1 MANDDACEYI
11 TNVLIKLIS
20 ENGIDYIKN
29 DFNRANTHLGWRGE
43 EIKHQKEAWDK
54 YVRNMWK
61 CYGTVK
67 EKFPNLI
74 FENSAGGGKRTDLGM
89 LKFAGRMHRS
99 DNQDPVDSLKMHE
112 GFTYL
117 LPSKLAGCACFISDL
132 YSQLVNRR
140 KTTMEFQA
148 HVGMMSGLSV
158 SLKFAELSDER
169 MAELKRLLAL
179 NKEIRETVQT
189 GEFYRLVS
197 IYDRP
202 YCAYQFRGNDGK
214 RSIVFCFAE
223 NIEFGKTADF
233 IRLKALE
240 PDKKY
245 KVTGNGTYYKYHT
258 TSPKYKTEIPSHK
271 KDYGVHTGAGLM
283 NVGIQ
288 IGIHGQGSSEI
299 LVVEEQ

>member
-1 MANDDACEYI
+1 
-11 TNVLIKLIS
+11 
-20 ENGIDYIKN
+20 
-29 DFNRANTHLGWRGE
+29 
-43 EIKHQKEAWDK
+43 
-54 YVRNMWK
+54 
-61 CYGTVK
+61 
-67 EKFPNLI
+67 
-74 FENSAGGGKRTDLGM
+74 
-89 LKFAGRMHRS
+89 
-99 DNQDPVDSLKMHE
+99 
-112 GFTYL
+112 
-117 LPSKLAGCACFISDL
+117 
-132 YSQLVNRR
+132 
-140 KTTMEFQA
+140 
-148 HVGMMSGLSV
+148 
-158 SLKFAELSDER
+158 

-233 IRLKALE
+233 ICLKALE